1 MTRPWSKKQRL
12 IVLYSVGAVSL
23 MAGWTLYA
31 AFGHDVI
38 EAAYRGESIAYL
50 NRMIAGQSEHPVS
63 FYIAAAT
70 RMMLTLTVLAIAL
83 SAAASIAI
91 IDSGEVPSRAALHG
105 IEFLGPVLA
114 VVAFASATIV
124 FFYPLEIETRES
136 TVWLHVNALKSGINI
151 YDHTLT
157 AFTDM
162 NHGPLGPLVKF
173 WISSLLP
180 FLEPWQVA
188 RFFVFLLPFV
198 FLFVGWRLN
207 TATPGTSRMQVLFL
221 SSLGF
226 VVLMVTAREFLL
238 VGRSDATIAVLLLLA
253 LYATVSTAPRT
264 VLAATLQ
271 GALAG
276 LMGIA
281 MVLTI
286 WRVAPVAFG
295 VCVFSLWRFG
305 WVERVPKR
313 AVWSWAIAYGLTCA
327 AIVSLVILIVFDG
340 NLRLYYGHFFSYF
353 AATVGPGGKQYGGS
367 VLAFMASLFN
377 PTADP
382 DDYKGGPL
390 LLAAVLYAVTWG
402 KGDATARGLKAL
414 SIFALV
420 TCAAG
425 YYFAYHGGGSWHFI
439 PFLIVHWAYLCTVQ
453 ESIPRARLVWV
464 GLCVVGLISLSA
476 QTVVEPTLRRAT
488 RWSEAMAF
496 LTTLQALDSTH
507 TVISEDLFFFR
518 TKYHGE
524 LIDMGQDTAD
534 LLGTSVIDDAFA
546 HTAQR
551 HFDRLRS
558 QPPEYIVEGIGGSP
572 ELEQLIRDKYVQV
585 AEGPGN
591 LTGNGPFASRLYRRS
606 DVSPASDM

>member
-12 IVLYSVGAVSL
+12 IVLYSVVAVSL
-23 MAGWTLYA
+23 VAGLTLYA

-38 EAAYRGESIAYL
+38 GAAYRGESFAFL
-50 NRMIAGQSEHPVS
+50 NRMIGRRNELPLSYYV
-63 FYIAAAT
+63 AAAT
-70 RMMLTLTVLAIAL
+70 QLVRALTVLAIAL
-83 SAAASIAI
+83 SAAASIVI
-91 IDSGEVPSRAALHG
+91 IYPGAVSRHG
-105 IEFLGPVLA
+105 IGFLGPVFA

-124 FFYPLEIETRES
+124 FFYPLEIITRES
-136 TVWLHVNALKSGINI
+136 TVWLHVNALKSGISL

-157 AFTDM
+157 AFIDM

-173 WISSLLP
+173 WIAGLLP
-180 FLEPWQVA
+180 FLEPWQVV

-198 FLFVGWRLN
+198 FLFVGWRLS
-207 TATPGTSRMQVLFL
+207 TATPGTSRKQVLFL
-221 SSLGF
+221 SSIGF
-226 VVLMVTAREFLL
+226 VMLMVTAREFIFA
-238 VGRSDATIAVLLLLA
+238 GRSDATIAVLLLLA
-253 LYATVSTAPRT
+253 LYASVSTAPRT
-264 VLAATLQ
+264 VLAATLH
-271 GALAG
+271 GVLAG

-295 VCVFSLWRFG
+295 VCVFSIWRFG

-327 AIVSLVILIVFDG
+327 AIVGLVILIVFHG

-353 AATVGPGGKQYGGS
+353 PATVGPGGKQYDGS

-382 DDYKGGPL
+382 DYKNGPL
-390 LLAAVLYAVTWG
+390 LLVAVLYAVTWG
-402 KGDATARGLKAL
+402 KGDATARGLKVL
-414 SIFALV
+414 SIFALLA
-420 TCAAG
+420 CAAS
-425 YYFAYHGGGSWHFI
+425 YYLAWHGGGSWHFI
-439 PFLIVHWAYLCTVQ
+439 PLLIILWAYLCTVQ
-453 ESIPRARLVWV
+453 ASIPQARLVWV
-464 GLCVVGLISLSA
+464 GLCVVGLIALSA
-476 QTVVEPTLRRAT
+476 QTVVVPTVRRAT
-488 RWSEAMAF
+488 RWSEAKAF
-496 LTTLQALDSTH
+496 LTRLQTLDSTH

-524 LIDMGQDTAD
+524 LIDIGEDASF

-546 HTAQR
+546 HTVQR

-572 ELEQLIRDKYVQV
+572 ELEQLIRDKYVLV